1 MNKLFLVRDIIGLS
15 LLPSP
20 PFPPLRFRF
29 ASKIPLHL
37 YPESPPKLHP
47 NVQLNAPAPRIES
60 RIFLLLKAQGDG
72 ASNSPHHLKVANP
85 SASVAE
91 SSPARAGAQRS
102 EREKGGDFAPA
113 GSKGRSPWRFFGD
126 FLIGEK
132 VTRGGGAERP
142 RIGECRGGFAPS
154 HIVGRRDLRP
164 CKIPRGVGRS
174 ARSRGEQ
181 RGNAPRIFGV
191 CRGLAP
197 APAPRGDA
205 AHFPPYPRG

>member
-91 SSPARAGAQRS
+91 TSPARCVS

-113 GSKGRSPWRFFGD
+113 GSKGRSPWRAFGD
-126 FLIGEK
+126 FPRDGK
-132 VTRGGGAERP
+132 VTRVQGGA
-142 RIGECRGGFAPS
+142 
-154 HIVGRRDLRP
+154 
-164 CKIPRGVGRS
+164 
-174 ARSRGEQ
+174 
-181 RGNAPRIFGV
+181 
-191 CRGLAP
+191 P
-197 APAPRGDA
+197 A
-205 AHFPPYPRG
+205 

>member
-1 MNKLFLVRDIIGLS
+1 MLRKRGRKRTGNQPETNSKLAVNFMNKLFLVRDIIGLS

-72 ASNSPHHLKVANP
+72 AANCPHHLKVANP

-91 SSPARAGAQRS
+91 TSPARCVS
-102 EREKGGDFAPA
+102 EREKGGDFALRESRTV
-113 GSKGRSPWRFFGD
+113 GSGTPLVPFVVKRKEPRVW
-126 FLIGEK
+126 
-132 VTRGGGAERP
+132 GG
-142 RIGECRGGFAPS
+142 
-154 HIVGRRDLRP
+154 
-164 CKIPRGVGRS
+164 
-174 ARSRGEQ
+174 
-181 RGNAPRIFGV
+181 
-191 CRGLAP
+191 
-197 APAPRGDA
+197 
-205 AHFPPYPRG
+205 

>member
-72 ASNSPHHLKVANP
+72 ASNFPHHLKVATP
-85 SASVAE
+85 SVSVAL
-91 SSPARAGAQRS
+91 SPFEGVRLAA
-102 EREKGGDFAPA
+102 
-113 GSKGRSPWRFFGD
+113 
-126 FLIGEK
+126 
-132 VTRGGGAERP
+132 GGAIASP
-142 RIGECRGGFAPS
+142 SGGPGGLPPANLCLLSFRKK
-154 HIVGRRDLRP
+154 VGR
-164 CKIPRGVGRS
+164 GAGRS
-174 ARSRGEQ
+174 ARSMGSAEGQ
-181 RGNAPRIFGV
+181 RPSQKGPRACKGSKLHLV
-191 CRGLAP
+191 SLRSNPQLLLQPLHVSELAE
-197 APAPRGDA
+197 RQR
-205 AHFPPYPRG
+205 HC

>member
-91 SSPARAGAQRS
+91 TSPARCVS
-102 EREKGGDFAPA
+102 EREKGGDFALRESRTV
-113 GSKGRSPWRFFGD
+113 GSGTPLVPFVVKRKEPGA
-126 FLIGEK
+126 
-132 VTRGGGAERP
+132 RGGAP
-142 RIGECRGGFAPS
+142 AQGECRGGLQP
-154 HIVGRRDLRP
+154 
-164 CKIPRGVGRS
+164 
-174 ARSRGEQ
+174 
-181 RGNAPRIFGV
+181 PRIS
-191 CRGLAP
+191 R
-197 APAPRGDA
+197 A
-205 AHFPPYPRG
+205 AGALSLQNSPGGTPNQI